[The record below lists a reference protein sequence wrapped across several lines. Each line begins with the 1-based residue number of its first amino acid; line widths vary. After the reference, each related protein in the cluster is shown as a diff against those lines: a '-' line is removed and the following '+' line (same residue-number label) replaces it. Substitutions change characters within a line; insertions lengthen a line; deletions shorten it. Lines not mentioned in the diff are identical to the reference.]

1 MEMLG
6 QITTSQETDS
16 IWVLVFW
23 YKFHY
28 KSQRMEVAFGRM
40 CVCSK
45 GIVFENLIQGLIEI
59 LLGQQESFYWF
70 QWIDKTSV
78 QQVTKS
84 GTRPKFYGIYLMMV
98 FVVYLLWL
106 QKHSARFSSL
116 SFLSSGLSGSLLFKV
131 EGRTRRSGISLW
143 KLHNVKELTPRK
155 TSWVKK
161 DLTGCRRERVN
172 KMGTMS
178 SN

>member
-1 MEMLG
+1 M
-6 QITTSQETDS
+6 D
-16 IWVLVFW
+16 V
-23 YKFHY
+23 
-28 KSQRMEVAFGRM
+28 
-40 CVCSK
+40 CVCAPK
-45 GIVFENLIQGLIEI
+45 ELCLNEDLIQGLIEI

-78 QQVTKS
+78 QQVIKS

-106 QKHSARFSSL
+106 QKHSVRYSSL

-131 EGRTRRSGISLW
+131 EGRTRRSGISSR

-155 TSWVKK
+155 TSRVKK

-172 KMGTMS
+172 EMGTMS